1 MDQLLLW
8 AGDFSSWTHC
18 RLGYVCGDVDSTEPM
33 SQPLFLPIP
42 CPVTSKGTVWTE

>member
-18 RLGYVCGDVDSTEPM
+18 RLGYVCGDVDSTEPHVTA
-33 SQPLFLPIP
+33 SVPLIP